1 MGAFSVITSLRTKP
15 DVINNDMES
24 HKAITISE
32 YRTAAIYSEPEVP
45 ISTFLSAYLWILI
58 QT

>member
-1 MGAFSVITSLRTKP
+1 VRTKP
-15 DVINNDMES
+15 GVINNDMES

-45 ISTFLSAYLWILI
+45 ISTFLSAYL
-58 QT
+58 